1 MGNEGQW
8 DSGTKRRVKR
18 KTVKREKE
26 AMKRLQIDLPGN
38 FSFRATVYSHGWSE
52 LAPFAL
58 DEENWRLSY
67 VFSDGK
73 SAVPGV
79 IFEENGRLRIDLA
92 SSAISDE
99 KIITDTRHLLRLD
112 DDLDG
117 FYRSIS
123 KDERMAWMAHHRAGR
138 LVRSPTVWEDLVKTM
153 CTTNCSWGL
162 TKSMVSNLVGKLGSE
177 PPPLGGGINV
187 VKDRVKEPMWEMAT
201 VVPPAYAGGSDRKAF
216 PTAEAMASQNEAFF
230 REEIRAGY
238 RSPYFVELAEKVAS
252 GELDPQSWLVSDL
265 PTPELK
271 KEMKKVKGVGDYA
284 AENLLKLV
292 GRYDGLALDSFL
304 RSQFYKTHNKEK
316 VCPDKKIERHYKK
329 YGQWRGLVI
338 WCDMTERW
346 IGKTA

>member
-1 MGNEGQW
+1 M
-8 DSGTKRRVKR
+8 K
-18 KTVKREKE
+18 KTLEIE
-26 AMKRLQIDLPGN
+26 IPAN

-58 DEENWRLSY
+58 DEDAWRLSY

-73 SAVPGV
+73 RSVPGV
-79 IFEENGRLRIDLA
+79 IFEESGRLRVELA
-92 SSAISDE
+92 NGSIKDE
-99 KIITDTRHLLRLD
+99 RIIADVRHLLRLD
-112 DDLDG
+112 DDLDE
-117 FYRSIS
+117 FYTSIAA
-123 KDERMAWMAHHRAGR
+123 DERMAWMAHHRAGR

-162 TKSMVSNLVGKLGSE
+162 TKSMVRNLVDKVGTKQ
-177 PPPLGGGINV
+177 
-187 VKDRVKEPMWEMAT
+187 
-201 VVPPAYAGGSDRKAF
+201 AF
-216 PTAEAMASQNEAFF
+216 PTATAMAAMDEAFY

-238 RSPYFVELAEKVAS
+238 RSPYFVELAQKVVA
-252 GELDPQSWLVSDL
+252 GELDPQSWLATYL
-265 PTPELK
+265 PTSELK

-304 RSQFYKTHNKEK
+304 RGQFYKTHNKEK

-346 IGKTA
+346 IGKTV